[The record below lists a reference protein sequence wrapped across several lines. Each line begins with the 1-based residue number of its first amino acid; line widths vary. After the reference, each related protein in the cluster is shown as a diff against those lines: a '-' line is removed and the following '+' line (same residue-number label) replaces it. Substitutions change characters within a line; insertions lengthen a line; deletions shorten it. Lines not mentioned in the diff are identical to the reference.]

1 MTMPLPVA
9 FDPKYKDRLLPL
21 HTKDAI
27 PAEWKGTPIESF
39 IATINYGEPI
49 AASERPQLLIVTCI
63 EFRFSLKIPPR
74 YAYVI
79 RRASG
84 RLVGSE
90 FVMSFILSQ
99 GVKDVVLVG
108 HNDCG
113 MTKVAENAPNMVAAL
128 VQQGWHKERAEEF
141 IRHHAARHAI
151 QDEVD
156 ALKDEYQR
164 LHRLFKNVRIAPL
177 LACLAEMK
185 LYVPSWYAHDAEL
198 REFAAS
204 RMSDNSWL
212 TSSGG

>member
-1 MTMPLPVA
+1 
-9 FDPKYKDRLLPL
+9 
-21 HTKDAI
+21 
-27 PAEWKGTPIESF
+27 
-39 IATINYGEPI
+39 
-49 AASERPQLLIVTCI
+49 
-63 EFRFSLKIPPR
+63 
-74 YAYVI
+74 
-79 RRASG
+79 
-84 RLVGSE
+84 
-90 FVMSFILSQ
+90 
-99 GVKDVVLVG
+99 VKDVVLVG